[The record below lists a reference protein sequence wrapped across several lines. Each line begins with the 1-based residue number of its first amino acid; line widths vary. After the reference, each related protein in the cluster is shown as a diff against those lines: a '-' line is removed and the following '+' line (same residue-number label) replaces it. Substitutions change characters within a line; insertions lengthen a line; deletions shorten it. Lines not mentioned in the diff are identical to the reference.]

1 VLRGDTLTAGMP
13 GALAEQHKAGIEK
26 NRKHS
31 SGPLADPD
39 VEAARTHHG
48 HDGCSNFP
56 LLHLVTSR
64 KVESMPGR
72 SPAVRRRRLGIEL
85 RELREAAELT
95 IEQVAERLEVSD
107 SKISRIE
114 NGQVGA
120 TPRDVRDM
128 ATLYGVTGQ
137 RLENLMQLARETRE
151 KPWWYEYRDLRAIDF
166 AMYEAEASQLLYF
179 APLTLPGLLQT
190 PDYARAIIGAIRYDL
205 PPEKIE
211 RRLEF
216 RMKRQELLTGEEPPT
231 LWAIIDEA
239 ILYRMIG
246 GQKVMCEQLTQL
258 VELARL
264 PHVTLQV
271 LPFGAGEHAGL
282 DGPFVIIRFPE
293 PTDRDMV
300 YFEHIG
306 LEHHMDDPAAVALHA
321 SVFDHLRAAAL
332 KPDDS
337 LKLVH
342 ARAEELATQ

>member
-1 VLRGDTLTAGMP
+1 MA
-13 GALAEQHKAGIEK
+13 
-26 NRKHS
+26 
-31 SGPLADPD
+31 
-39 VEAARTHHG
+39 
-48 HDGCSNFP
+48 
-56 LLHLVTSR
+56 
-64 KVESMPGR
+64 GR

-151 KPWWYEYRDLRAIDF
+151 KPWWYEYRDLKPTIDF
-166 AMYEAEASQLLYF
+166 ATYEAEASKLLFF
-179 APLTLPGLLQT
+179 APLILPGLLQT

-211 RRLEF
+211 RRVEF
-216 RMKRQELLTGEEPPT
+216 RMKRQELLTGQKPPT
-231 LWAIIDEA
+231 LWVIIDEA
-239 ILYRMIG
+239 ILYRMVG
-246 GQKVMCEQLTQL
+246 DQKVMCEQLKQL
-258 VELARL
+258 VELASL

-282 DGPFVIIRFPE
+282 DGPFMIIRFPE
-293 PTDRDMV
+293 PTDPDMV
-300 YFEHIG
+300 YFEHTG
-306 LEHHMDDPAAVALHA
+306 PEHYSDDPTTVAFHA
-321 SVFDHLRAAAL
+321 SLFEHMRAAAL

-342 ARAEELATQ
+342 ARAEELAT